1 MELRHLRYFTAVVD
15 CKGYREAS
23 RRLHIAQP
31 SISQAV
37 SDLEDDLGLKLFTRT
52 GRKASL
58 RPEGEIFYADAV
70 RILQQAESAIL
81 TARRAS
87 QGKVGRLSI
96 GFIGSATLSFLPDLI
111 RRYKLE
117 HPNVKLTLHDLYPVE
132 MDQACDRGEIDIAIT
147 RPLSLERS
155 RSRQSK
161 VLLRDPLIAVFPRS
175 RKLKRKRI
183 PLADLAN
190 ERFILFHRQGAP
202 GVFDTIVGACR
213 SQGFSPRVENEPNSM
228 QTILSLVE
236 AEEGVAIV
244 PASISNLRSHGVQ
257 FVRLVPDLYLDLIV
271 AWRAGEDSGVLHTF
285 LYFLNA
291 NADAIRAKAE
301 LALSSITRTRSPDRP
316 GNITAQLKRR

>member
-1 MELRHLRYFTAVVD
+1 LELRHLRYFTAVVE
-15 CKGYREAS
+15 CNGYREAS

-31 SISQAV
+31 SISEAV
-37 SDLEDDLGLKLFTRT
+37 SGLEDELGLKLFSRT
-52 GRKASL
+52 HRNARL
-58 RPEGEIFYADAV
+58 TPEGEIFFADAV
-70 RILQQAESAIL
+70 RILQQAESAIV
-81 TARRAS
+81 TAKRAA

-117 HPNVKLTLHDLYPVE
+117 YPNVKLALHDLYPVE
-132 MDQACDRGEIDIAIT
+132 LDKACDRGEIDVAIT
-147 RPLSLERS
+147 RTLSLQRS
-155 RSRQSK
+155 KNLQSR
-161 VLLRDPLIAVFPRS
+161 VLLRDPLVAVLPRS

-183 PLADLAN
+183 RLADLAN

-244 PASISNLRSHGVQ
+244 PASTSNLRSNGVQ
-257 FVRLVPDLYLDLIV
+257 FVRLVPDSLYLDLIV
-271 AWRAGEDSGVLHTF
+271 AWPPGEPSVVLRTF
-285 LYFLNA
+285 LDFLSA

-301 LALSSITRTRSPDRP
+301 LVLSSIAR
-316 GNITAQLKRR
+316 IKR

>member
-1 MELRHLRYFTAVVD
+1 MELRHLRYFTAVVE

-37 SDLEDDLGLKLFTRT
+37 SDLEDELGLKLFSRA
-52 GRKASL
+52 GRNARL
-58 RPEGEIFYADAV
+58 RPEGEIFYVDAV
-70 RILQQAESAIL
+70 RILQQAETAIL
-81 TARRAS
+81 TAKRAA

-111 RRYKLE
+111 RRYKRE
-117 HPNVKLTLHDLYPVE
+117 YPNVKLALHDLYPVE
-132 MDQACDRGEIDIAIT
+132 LDKACDRGEIDIAIT
-147 RPLSLERS
+147 RTLSLERS
-155 RSRQSK
+155 RNRQSK
-161 VLLRDPLIAVFPRS
+161 VLLRDPLVAVLPGS
-175 RKLKRKRI
+175 RKLKSKKIR
-183 PLADLAN
+183 LADLAN
-190 ERFILFHRQGAP
+190 EQFILFHRQGAP

-244 PASISNLRSHGVQ
+244 PASTSNLRSNGVQ
-257 FVRLVPDLYLDLIV
+257 FARLVPDLYLDLIV
-271 AWRAGEDSGVLHTF
+271 AWQLGETSVVVRTF
-285 LYFLNA
+285 LDFLSA

-301 LALSSITRTRSPDRP
+301 LALSSIAGSGHRVNVAR
-316 GNITAQLKRR
+316 

>member
-1 MELRHLRYFTAVVD
+1 MELRHLRYFTAVVE

-31 SISQAV
+31 SISEAV
-37 SDLEDDLGLKLFTRT
+37 SDLEDELGLKLFLRT
-52 GRKASL
+52 HRKARL
-58 RPEGEIFYADAV
+58 TPEGEIFYADAV
-70 RILQQAESAIL
+70 RILQQAETAIL
-81 TARRAS
+81 TAKRAA

-117 HPNVKLTLHDLYPVE
+117 YPNVKLALHDLYPVE
-132 MDQACDRGEIDIAIT
+132 LDKACDRGEIDIAIT
-147 RPLSLERS
+147 RTLSLERS
-155 RSRQSK
+155 KNLQSR
-161 VLLRDPLIAVFPRS
+161 VLLRDPLVAVLPRS
-175 RKLKRKRI
+175 RKLKSKKIR
-183 PLADLAN
+183 LADLAN

-213 SQGFSPRVENEPNSM
+213 SQGFSPRVENEQNSM

-244 PASISNLRSHGVQ
+244 PASTSNLRSNGVR
-257 FVRLVPDLYLDLIV
+257 FVRLVPDLYLDLIAV
-271 AWRAGEDSGVLHTF
+271 WPLGEPSVVLRTF
-285 LYFLNA
+285 LDFLSA

-301 LALSSITRTRSPDRP
+301 LALSSIARIKS
-316 GNITAQLKRR
+316 

>member
-1 MELRHLRYFTAVVD
+1 LELRHLRYFTAVVE
-15 CKGYREAS
+15 CNGYREAS

-31 SISQAV
+31 SISEAV
-37 SDLEDDLGLKLFTRT
+37 SGLEDELGLKLFSRT
-52 GRKASL
+52 HRNARL
-58 RPEGEIFYADAV
+58 TPEGEIFFADAV
-70 RILQQAESAIL
+70 RILQQAESAIV
-81 TARRAS
+81 TAKRAA

-117 HPNVKLTLHDLYPVE
+117 YTNVKLALHDLYPVE
-132 MDQACDRGEIDIAIT
+132 LDKACDRGEIDVAIT
-147 RPLSLERS
+147 RTLSLQRS
-155 RSRQSK
+155 KNLQSR
-161 VLLRDPLIAVFPRS
+161 VLLRDPLVAVLPRS

-183 PLADLAN
+183 RLADLAN

-244 PASISNLRSHGVQ
+244 PASTSNLRSNGVQ
-257 FVRLVPDLYLDLIV
+257 FVRLMPDSLYLDLIV
-271 AWRAGEDSGVLHTF
+271 AWPPGEPSVVLRTF
-285 LYFLNA
+285 LDFLSA

-301 LALSSITRTRSPDRP
+301 LVLSSIAR
-316 GNITAQLKRR
+316 IKR

>member
-1 MELRHLRYFTAVVD
+1 MELRHLRYFTAVVE

-37 SDLEDDLGLKLFTRT
+37 SDLEDELGLKLFSRT
-52 GRKASL
+52 GRNACL

-70 RILQQAESAIL
+70 RILQLSETAIL
-81 TARRAS
+81 TAKRAA

-117 HPNVKLTLHDLYPVE
+117 YPNVKLALHDLYPVE
-132 MDQACDRGEIDIAIT
+132 LDQACDRGEIDIAIT
-147 RPLSLERS
+147 RPLSLEREN
-155 RSRQSK
+155 RQSR
-161 VLLRDPLIAVFPRS
+161 VLLRDPLVAVLPRS
-175 RKLKRKRI
+175 RKLKSKNKKIR
-183 PLADLAN
+183 LADLAN
-190 ERFILFHRQGAP
+190 ERFILFHRKGAP
-202 GVFDTIVGACR
+202 AVFDTIVGACR
-213 SQGFSPRVENEPNSM
+213 SHGFSPRVENEPNSM

-244 PASISNLRSHGVQ
+244 PASISNLRSKGVQ
-257 FVRLVPDLYLDLIV
+257 FVRLVPDLYLDLIAV
-271 AWRAGEDSGVLHTF
+271 WPLGEPSVVLRTF
-285 LYFLNA
+285 LDFLSA

-301 LALSSITRTRSPDRP
+301 LALSSIARMKT
-316 GNITAQLKRR
+316 

>member
-1 MELRHLRYFTAVVD
+1 MELRHLRYFTAVVE

-31 SISQAV
+31 SISEAV
-37 SDLEDDLGLKLFTRT
+37 SDLEDELGLKLFLRT
-52 GRKASL
+52 HRKARL
-58 RPEGEIFYADAV
+58 TPEGEIFYADAV
-70 RILQQAESAIL
+70 RILQQAETAIL
-81 TARRAS
+81 TAKRAA

-117 HPNVKLTLHDLYPVE
+117 YPNVKLALHDLYPVE
-132 MDQACDRGEIDIAIT
+132 LDKACDRGEIDIAIT
-147 RPLSLERS
+147 RTLSLERS
-155 RSRQSK
+155 KNLQSR
-161 VLLRDPLIAVFPRS
+161 VLLRDPLVAVLPRS
-175 RKLKRKRI
+175 RKLKSKKIR
-183 PLADLAN
+183 LADLAN

-244 PASISNLRSHGVQ
+244 PASTSNLRSNGVQ
-257 FVRLVPDLYLDLIV
+257 FVRLVPDSLYLDLIV
-271 AWRAGEDSGVLHTF
+271 AWPLGEPSVVLRTF
-285 LYFLNA
+285 LDFLSA

-301 LALSSITRTRSPDRP
+301 LALSSIARIKS
-316 GNITAQLKRR
+316 

>member
-1 MELRHLRYFTAVVD
+1 MELRHLRYFTAVVE

-37 SDLEDDLGLKLFTRT
+37 SDLEDELGLKLFSRT
-52 GRKASL
+52 GRNARL

-70 RILQQAESAIL
+70 RILQLSETAIL
-81 TARRAS
+81 TAKRAA

-117 HPNVKLTLHDLYPVE
+117 YPNVKLALHDLYPVE
-132 MDQACDRGEIDIAIT
+132 LDKACDRGEIDVAIT
-147 RPLSLERS
+147 RTLSLQRS
-155 RSRQSK
+155 KNLQSR
-161 VLLRDPLIAVFPRS
+161 VLLRDPLVAVLPRS

-183 PLADLAN
+183 RLADLAN

-244 PASISNLRSHGVQ
+244 PASTSNLRSNGVQ
-257 FVRLVPDLYLDLIV
+257 FVRLMPDSLYLDLIV
-271 AWRAGEDSGVLHTF
+271 AWPPGEPSVVLRTF
-285 LYFLNA
+285 LDFLSA

-301 LALSSITRTRSPDRP
+301 LVLSSIAR
-316 GNITAQLKRR
+316 IKR

>member
-1 MELRHLRYFTAVVD
+1 MELRHLRYFTAVVE
-15 CKGYREAS
+15 CNGYREAS

-31 SISQAV
+31 SISEAV
-37 SDLEDDLGLKLFTRT
+37 SDLEDELGLKLFSRTHRNARLTR
-52 GRKASL
+52 
-58 RPEGEIFYADAV
+58 EGEIFYADAV
-70 RILQQAESAIL
+70 RILRQAETAIL
-81 TARRAS
+81 TAKRAA

-117 HPNVKLTLHDLYPVE
+117 YPNVKLALHDLYPVE
-132 MDQACDRGEIDIAIT
+132 MDKTWDRGEIDIAIT
-147 RPLSLERS
+147 RMLSPERS
-155 RSRQSK
+155 KNLQSR
-161 VLLRDPLIAVFPRS
+161 VLLRDPLVAVLPRS
-175 RKLKRKRI
+175 RKLKTKKIR
-183 PLADLAN
+183 LADLAN

-244 PASISNLRSHGVQ
+244 PASTSNLRSNGVQ
-257 FVRLVPDLYLDLIV
+257 FVRLVPDSLYLDLIV
-271 AWRAGEDSGVLHTF
+271 AWPLGEPSVVLRTF
-285 LYFLNA
+285 LDFLSA

-301 LALSSITRTRSPDRP
+301 FALSPIARIKS
-316 GNITAQLKRR
+316 

>member
-1 MELRHLRYFTAVVD
+1 VELRHLRYFTAVVE

-31 SISQAV
+31 SISEAV
-37 SDLEDDLGLKLFTRT
+37 SDLEDELGLKLFSRAHRNARVT
-52 GRKASL
+52 
-58 RPEGEIFYADAV
+58 PEGEIFYADAV
-70 RILQQAESAIL
+70 RILQQAETAIL
-81 TARRAS
+81 TAKRAA

-117 HPNVKLTLHDLYPVE
+117 YPNVKLALHDLYPVE
-132 MDQACDRGEIDIAIT
+132 LDQAYDRGEIDIAIT
-147 RPLSLERS
+147 RSLEHSKNLQS
-155 RSRQSK
+155 R
-161 VLLRDPLIAVFPRS
+161 VLLRDPLVAVLPRS
-175 RKLKRKRI
+175 RKLKSKKIR
-183 PLADLAN
+183 LTDLAN
-190 ERFILFHRQGAP
+190 EQFILFHRKGAP

-244 PASISNLRSHGVQ
+244 PASSSSLRSNGVQ
-257 FVRLVPDLYLDLIV
+257 FVRLVPDSLYLDLIA
-271 AWRAGEDSGVLHTF
+271 AWPLGEPSVVLRTF
-285 LYFLNA
+285 LDFLSA

-301 LALSSITRTRSPDRP
+301 LALSSIARIKS
-316 GNITAQLKRR
+316 